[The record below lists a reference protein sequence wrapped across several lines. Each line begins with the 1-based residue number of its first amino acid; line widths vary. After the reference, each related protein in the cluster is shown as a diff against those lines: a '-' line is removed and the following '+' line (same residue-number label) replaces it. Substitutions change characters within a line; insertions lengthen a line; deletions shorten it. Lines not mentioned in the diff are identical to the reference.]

1 MQPAREIPLPG
12 LFSISQDAVEA
23 ELFARLTEAGYPEL
37 RPTHGCVFGTIGP
50 EGDRLTSLAER
61 AGMTKQAVGE
71 VVSELE
77 SIGYVERVPDPS
89 DGRAKII
96 QLTARGRQAYELG
109 FKVMAEIERRW
120 SERYGADRVQAMMD
134 LMREIV
140 DEANAARQA
149 APRAA
154 A

>member
-1 MQPAREIPLPG
+1 MPG
-12 LFSISQDAVEA
+12 LFAIAHQALDE
-23 ELFARLTEAGYPEL
+23 ELFARLHEAGYPEL

-50 EGDRLTSLAER
+50 DGDRLTSLAER

-77 SIGYVERVPDPS
+77 SLGYAERVPDPS

-96 QLTARGRQAYELG
+96 QLTERGRAAYQFGME
-109 FKVMAEIERRW
+109 VMGDIRARWAERFGQERV
-120 SERYGADRVQAMMD
+120 DDMLAM
-134 LMREIV
+134 LAEV
-140 DEANAARQA
+140 ADEANAAREG
-149 APRAA
+149 APRSAA

>member
-1 MQPAREIPLPG
+1 MQPASEIPLPG
-12 LFSISQDAVEA
+12 LFSISQDALEV
-23 ELFARLTEAGYPEL
+23 ELFARMAAAGFPEL

-77 SIGYVERVPDPS
+77 KLGYAERVPDPG

-96 QLTARGRQAYELG
+96 KLTERGNAAWKLGYE
-109 FKVMAEIERRW
+109 VMGEIQSRW
-120 SERYGADRVQAMMD
+120 EERYGADRVRVMVE

-140 DEANAARQA
+140 DAANAAREG

-154 A
+154 